1 MIALPLPEI
10 EARARAWAGVVPGS
24 KVIDGRSMI
33 GGGSLPEES
42 LPTKLLALEG
52 DGAGLTQIARAL
64 RLGDPAVVARIEG
77 GKLLLDP
84 RTVDP
89 EQDGALVEALSAARV

>member
-1 MIALPLPEI
+1 
-10 EARARAWAGVVPGS
+10 
-24 KVIDGRSMI
+24 

-42 LPTKLLALEG
+42 LPTKLLAVED
-52 DGAGLTQIARAL
+52 DGARLNQIARAL

-89 EQDGALVEALSAARV
+89 AQDEAIVEALSAARA